1 MGHWLDARGLICG
14 YDGTTILR
22 GVDLEV
28 DEGDFIGLIGPN
40 GSGKT
45 TLLRAIG
52 RVLKPWEGRILLQ
65 GQDIYR
71 TDHKAIAQVVA
82 TVPQETP
89 ITFGFTVREVVMMG
103 RLPHL
108 KRFAREQSRDI
119 EVVEEAMQRAGA
131 AQLADRSIAELS
143 GGEKQKVIIAQALA
157 QEPRLLLLDEPTSHL
172 DISHQL
178 EILDLI
184 KSLTGQGLAVI
195 SVFHELNLAA
205 QYSDRVVL
213 LAGGL
218 VRATGSPEEVITT
231 ENLRAH
237 FNVTAVIDRNLPTGR
252 LLVIPM
258 GGGHA

>member
-1 MGHWLDARGLICG
+1 MGHWLEVRSLICG
-14 YDGTTILR
+14 YDGQTILR

-52 RVLKPWEGRILLQ
+52 RVLKPIEGRIFLD
-65 GQDIYR
+65 GQDIYK

-89 ITFGFTVREVVMMG
+89 ITFGFAVREVVMMG

-108 KRFAREQSRDI
+108 KRFAREQLHDI
-119 EVVEEAMQRAGA
+119 KVVEEAMERAGA

-184 KSLTGQGLAVI
+184 KSLTRQGLAVI

-205 QYSDRVVL
+205 QYSDRLVL
-213 LAGGL
+213 LKDGL
-218 VRATGSPEEVITT
+218 VRATGSPEEVLTT
-231 ENLRAH
+231 ENLWAH
-237 FNVTAVIDRNLPTGR
+237 FKVTAVIDRNIPTGR
-252 LLVIPM
+252 FLVIPI
-258 GGGHA
+258 GGDRA